1 MAGRVCAITGA
12 SSGLGYETAL
22 ALARKGAT
30 VALLCRSVER
40 GAAARARIAAATGNE
55 DLHVVHCDMANLDT
69 VHAAAG
75 ELLARFDALHVL
87 VNNAGLMLMQRRI
100 TVDGLEETF
109 QVNHLGAF
117 LLTDLLRDRL
127 VASAPARVVTVSSFG
142 HRGTAIDFG
151 DLQSERFYE
160 GFAAY
165 CRSKLANVMFTYEL
179 ARRLEGTGVTA
190 NTLHPGFVRT
200 GFGHGSGARHARAG
214 DALAGAAARRLG
226 AAGRAHAG
234 VARRRTGNRRSQ
246 RPVLPRPPGAPV
258 VADLVRSGRP
268 AAAVGSQRTA
278 ALTVRGRSGL
288 RHLSP
293 ARHAG
298 AVHPTAGRSMTQS
311 SRCRTV
317 LAVAAASLASASPAA
332 AQVPT
337 PPPVPRCRRPRSP

>member
-1 MAGRVCAITGA
+1 MGAGDEMAGRVCAITGA

-22 ALARKGAT
+22 ALARQGAT

-117 LLTDLLRDRL
+117 LLTDLLRERL

-200 GFGHGSGARHARAG
+200 GFGHGSGLVMRVLVMLSQVPPLGVSARRGARTQVWLAGAPEVEGVSGRYFHGHRARRSSRISYDQAAQRRLWEASESLLSRSG
-214 DALAGAAARRLG
+214 DALG
-226 AAGRAHAG
+226 
-234 VARRRTGNRRSQ
+234 
-246 RPVLPRPPGAPV
+246 
-258 VADLVRSGRP
+258 SGI
-268 AAAVGSQRTA
+268 
-278 ALTVRGRSGL
+278 
-288 RHLSP
+288 
-293 ARHAG
+293 
-298 AVHPTAGRSMTQS
+298 
-311 SRCRTV
+311 
-317 LAVAAASLASASPAA
+317 
-332 AQVPT
+332 
-337 PPPVPRCRRPRSP
+337 